1 MIINEGLHHITKK
14 RQAEIVYD
22 LLLRMIRKSSASG
35 VKIVHY
41 SSNSNNKSAMNVE
54 LGYYLLDTFIR
65 HTCNNI
71 LVSEMLTKD
80 ACITLLHYIHSFDT
94 HMLLVFIRKFKPQP
108 FNDSCFTVT

>member
-35 VKIVHY
+35 VKIIHY
-41 SSNSNNKSAMNVE
+41 SSDSNNKSAMNVE

-65 HTCNNI
+65 YTFGI
-71 LVSEMLTKD
+71 ITTFWSEMLIKD
-80 ACITLLHYIHSFDT
+80 TCITLQQYIQSFDT
-94 HMLLVFIRKFKPQP
+94 HMTYVP
-108 FNDSCFTVT
+108 